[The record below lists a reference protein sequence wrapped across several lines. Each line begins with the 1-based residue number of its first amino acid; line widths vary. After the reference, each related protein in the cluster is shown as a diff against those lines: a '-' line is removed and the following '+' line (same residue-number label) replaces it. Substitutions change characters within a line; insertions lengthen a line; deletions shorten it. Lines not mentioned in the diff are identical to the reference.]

1 MHSIIGL
8 FTASF
13 IHALVNFSM
22 HAFIHSSFPQ
32 DAQLKK
38 VYSLGFFVNNQVLG
52 FIGSSLFC
60 FVLFLALFFLFVF
73 FLSLFLFVFSCCC
86 IFCCFVF
93 YDYFRTVVLSPL
105 LLPSQ

>member
-13 IHALVNFSM
+13 IHALVNFFM

-60 FVLFLALFFLFVF
+60 FVLFFFGVVF
-73 FLSLFLFVFSCCC
+73 FVCFFFVV
-86 IFCCFVF
+86 IFVCVF
-93 YDYFRTVVLSPL
+93 L
-105 LLPSQ
+105 LLYFLLFCFL